1 MTIMSVKLSEWEID
15 YLLSIIGQELR
26 RSKVDG
32 SDSIIVESLDIL
44 YHKIQDAHFEMLRDN
59 K

>member
-1 MTIMSVKLSEWEID
+1 MIKMSVKLSDWEID
-15 YLLSIIGQELR
+15 YLLSKIGENLR

-32 SDSIIVESLDIL
+32 SDSVIVESLDIL
-44 YHKIQDAHFEMLRDN
+44 YHKIQDAHFEMLRDG